1 MSSNPIHL
9 CYPNSSPFWFL
20 VKSLSFTLFRKYL
33 EVEKDSEEDNEWEKL
48 FDKRTR
54 CVFLLNGVQSYSE
67 TIRCKIF
74 RVQDIELLE
83 SLKLSFGHISKMYR
97 AYSQQ
102 YSKTKV
108 VDYVHSDKDINPNLK
123 KQRQMEIHSICCEIQ
138 VLCKG
143 VKPYIKST
151 LINNAIRQFFNI
163 INSTCQFFE
172 KTVMENPIFHAVD
185 PNPPSRKKISKFY

>member
-1 MSSNPIHL
+1 
-9 CYPNSSPFWFL
+9 
-20 VKSLSFTLFRKYL
+20 
-33 EVEKDSEEDNEWEKL
+33 
-48 FDKRTR
+48 
-54 CVFLLNGVQSYSE
+54 
-67 TIRCKIF
+67 
-74 RVQDIELLE
+74 
-83 SLKLSFGHISKMYR
+83 MYR

-108 VDYVHSDKDINPNLK
+108 VDYLHSDKDINPNFK

-138 VLCKG
+138 VFCKG

-163 INSTCQFFE
+163 INSTYKFFE

-185 PNPPSRKKISKFY
+185 PNPPSRKKISEFY